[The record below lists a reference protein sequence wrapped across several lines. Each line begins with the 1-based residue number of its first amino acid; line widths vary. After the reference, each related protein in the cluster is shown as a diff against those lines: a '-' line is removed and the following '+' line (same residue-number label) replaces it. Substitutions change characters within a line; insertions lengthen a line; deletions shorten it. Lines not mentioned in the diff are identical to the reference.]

1 MYLFVGKV
9 LTKSIYIYKYK
20 GFDPPFVFYGYR
32 IISII
37 DSTDY
42 QIVPNDAPT
51 AVENISHNAHND
63 FSPRSGFSALS
74 KLCCCCV
81 HIRACICLFVVT
93 FILGF
98 SGYLVVRNP
107 KVLQLALAWAKEVLS
122 TIWSLIF

>member
-1 MYLFVGKV
+1 MYLFARKA
-9 LTKSIYIYKYK
+9 LIYIYKILA
-20 GFDPPFVFYGYR
+20 GFDPLFVLYGYQ

-42 QIVPNDAPT
+42 QSVPNDAPT
-51 AVENISHNAHND
+51 AVENISHND
-63 FSPRSGFSALS
+63 SSPRSGFSALS

-81 HIRACICLFVVT
+81 HYIRAFICLLVVI

-98 SGYLVVRNP
+98 YGYLVVRNP
-107 KVLQLALAWAKEVLS
+107 KILQLALAWAKEVLS